1 MKNLRIGQKELAFP
15 LIQGGMAVKVSR
27 APLAAAVAE
36 EGGLG
41 VIGGS
46 GLSTEELEI
55 EIKEA
60 RYLTRHGAIG
70 VNLMVALRQFKDLAK
85 TALAQKVDALIVGAG
100 FSRDVFQM
108 AKAASVPI
116 IPIVSSLKAA
126 ILAER
131 MGADAVIV
139 EGGEAGGH
147 LGTEQSL
154 FSILE
159 PIVETLKVPII
170 AAGGLLS
177 TLDVRKVFSLNVH
190 GVQLGTRFAASLE
203 SSPHQDW
210 KNYYL
215 KARPEDVVKIKS
227 PAGLPG
233 QAILNP
239 LIKRV
244 NEGKEIKPK
253 LITSCINCLN
263 YCLKNFCILDA
274 LLLAQRGDV
283 ENGLIFAGARVGE
296 IKEILSVKEIFKTL
310 QSAFGGSV

>member
-1 MKNLRIGQKELAFP
+1 MKSLKIGQKELAFP

-46 GLSTEELEI
+46 GLTAEELEK

-70 VNLMVALRQFKDLAK
+70 VNLMVALRQFKELAI
-85 TALAQKVDALIVGAG
+85 TALTQKVDALIVGAG
-100 FSRDVFQM
+100 FSRDIFQM
-108 AKAASVPI
+108 AKEASVPI
-116 IPIVSSLKAA
+116 IPIVSSVKAA

-131 MGADAVIV
+131 MGADGLIV

-147 LGTEQSL
+147 LGTEQPL

-159 PIVETLKVPII
+159 PIVETIKVPVI

-177 TLDVRKVFSLNVH
+177 ALDIRKVLSLNAR

-203 SSPHQDW
+203 SSPHQNW
-210 KNYYL
+210 KDYYL

-233 QAILNP
+233 QAILNS
-239 LIKRV
+239 LVKKI
-244 NEGKEIKPK
+244 NEGREVKPK
-253 LITSCINCLN
+253 IITSCIKCLN
-263 YCLKNFCILDA
+263 HCLKNFCILDA
-274 LLLAQRGDV
+274 LILAQRGDV
-283 ENGLIFAGARVGE
+283 DDGLIFAGARVGE
-296 IKEILSVKEIFKTL
+296 ISNLLLEAVLKW
-310 QSAFGGSV
+310 ANGWW